1 MIPEIIHLR
10 KDYDKGGLT
19 EADLHADPIQQFR
32 HWMNEAL
39 LAKLVEPYAMT
50 LATATPQ
57 GQPTARIVLLRGVD
71 HTGFQ
76 FFTNYLSRKGQDI
89 EKNGRGALLFYWA
102 ELERQVRIEGN
113 ISMTEDAASDHYFVM
128 RPRASQIAAVAS
140 AQSEVIADRG
150 VLEKRVAELTAEL
163 EGKPVPRPQH
173 WGGYTLKPDIMEF
186 WQGRPNRLHDRL
198 RYRWDKTR
206 WIIERLSP

>member
-1 MIPEIIHLR
+1 MIPEIIHTR
-10 KDYDKGGLT
+10 KDYDKGGLM
-19 EADLHADPIQQFR
+19 EADLHVDPIQQFR
-32 HWMNEAL
+32 HWLNEAL
-39 LAKLVEPYAMT
+39 MSNLIEPYAMT

-57 GQPTARIVLLRGVD
+57 GQPTARIVLLRGAD
-71 HTGFQ
+71 HSGFQ

-89 EKNGRGALLFYWA
+89 EKNVRGSLLFYWA
-102 ELERQVRIEGN
+102 ELERQVRIDGA
-113 ISMTEDAASDHYFVM
+113 ISMTEDAASDHYFAM

-173 WGGYTLKPDIMEF
+173 WGGYTLKPDSMEF
-186 WQGRPNRLHDRL
+186 WQGRPSRLHDRL
-198 RYRWDKTR
+198 RYRWDEVR